1 MKFWA
6 IVIAALLAVP
16 AAGPALSQG
25 GLDLARPAVVAAPVA
40 GQLPV
45 PTQTAPATSRLSG
58 PNRYDTSAAIS
69 AHQFPDPLAV
79 DSVYLARGDVFSD
92 ALAAGSLT
100 DGPVLLVPRCNGV
113 PASVAAEI
121 ARLDPVEVVALGG
134 TSAVCTATLHAAA
147 EGHTAVRVSG
157 ATRHGTAAAIA
168 ARAYPNGAGRVYVVR
183 GSVNA
188 DAISA
193 GMLTDG
199 PVLLTSNDGT
209 SVPPETAA
217 AIAALDPTQVTA
229 VGGRGVL
236 TSEALTAAAAG
247 RTASRIAGAN
257 RYETA
262 HLVAERAFPGAVSR
276 VYLARGDGVAFADAV
291 ASGILTRGP
300 VLLAVGPCGTLPSA
314 TRTYIF
320 DEQPARVTALGGT
333 GALCSSILTAA
344 KNAVFPLPPP
354 PPPGPDC
361 SRLACVALT
370 FDDGPS
376 PHTSRLL
383 DTLDARN
390 VPATFFVV
398 GQQAD
403 ARPLTTRR
411 AHNEGHAVENHT
423 YSHPQL
429 TTLSLAGQQSQVDR
443 ADSALSRA
451 GVPRST
457 QLRPPYGSWN
467 SNTRRLGKPL
477 ILWSVDPRDW
487 DGRTAS
493 QIRSHVTTYTRSGA
507 IVLMH
512 DSVSATVDAVPGI
525 ITDLRARGYT
535 LVLVEDLV
543 PTLRPGDV
551 VYSRSNITRAATSLA
566 PQDVTILSPDG
577 VDLGPVVDEAP
588 FVPEP

>member
-1 MKFWA
+1 M
-6 IVIAALLAVP
+6 IAALLAVP
-16 AAGPALSQG
+16 AVAPALNQG
-25 GLDLARPAVVAAPVA
+25 VTG
-40 GQLPV
+40 G
-45 PTQTAPATSRLSG
+45 APAMAATSVQSEVAVPAQTSPTLSRISG
-58 PNRYDTSAAIS
+58 ADRYATSAEIS
-69 AHQFPDPLAV
+69 AHQFPDPASV
-79 DSVYLARGDVFSD
+79 SSVYVARGDLYAD
-92 ALAAGSLT
+92 ALAAGALM
-100 DGPVLLVPRCNGV
+100 DGPVLLVPRCDGV

-121 ARLDPVEVVALGG
+121 ARLDPAEVVALGG
-134 TSAVCTATLHAAA
+134 TSAVCTSTLQAAA
-147 EGHTAVRVSG
+147 GGRSALRLSG
-157 ATRHGTAAAIA
+157 TTRQGTAAAIA
-168 ARAYPNGAGRVYVVR
+168 ARAYPGGAARVYLVR
-183 GSVNA
+183 GSVSA

-193 GMLTDG
+193 GMLSDG

-217 AIAALDPTQVTA
+217 AIATLDPAQVTA
-229 VGGRGVL
+229 IGGTAVL
-236 TSEALTAAAAG
+236 SSGALTAAAAG

-257 RYETA
+257 RYATA
-262 HLVAERAFPGAVSR
+262 HLVAERAFPAAVSR

-314 TRTYIF
+314 TRTYLF
-320 DEQPARVTALGGT
+320 DEQPIQVTALGGT
-333 GALCSSILTAA
+333 AALCSNVLTQARDS
-344 KNAVFPLPPP
+344 VDPPP
-354 PPPGPDC
+354 PPPARPDC

-376 PHTSRLL
+376 AHTSRLL
-383 DTLDARN
+383 DTLDSRN

-398 GQQAD
+398 GEMVD
-403 ARPLTTRR
+403 VRPLTTRR
-411 AHNEGHAVENHT
+411 AHNEGHGVENHT

-429 TTLSLAGQQSQVDR
+429 TTLTLSGQQSQVDR

-451 GVPRST
+451 AVPRST

-493 QIRSHVTTYTRSGA
+493 QIRSHVTTNTRSGA

-543 PTLRPGDV
+543 PTMQPGDV
-551 VYSRSNITRAATSLA
+551 VYSRSNITRAATVLA
-566 PQDVTILSPDG
+566 PQDVTIVSPDG